1 MPSCVI
7 DTSAVFIDL
16 QNEDGA
22 VEARRWLRDAAVS
35 TVNLHEIVA
44 KVTEK
49 GATADQARELLEKL
63 RLTVHPCDEADA
75 IGGGLM
81 RVATKSKGLSL
92 GDRSCLALAKRL
104 GLPAVT
110 ADRDWADIAGDVGVE
125 VVLVR

>member
-22 VEARRWLRDAAVS
+22 VEARKWLRDGAIS